1 MPAKTFLDAFP
12 LPVLFVAI
20 ALLVLISI
28 EVGYR
33 VGRARRSRPGHEAE
47 APVGAMVGST
57 LGLLAFLLAFTF
69 GMAASRFDARRLAVL
84 DEANSIGT
92 TYLRAGMLPA
102 FRAEIRTLLRDY
114 VDARLEAVRSGNIAE
129 GIRRSEELQ
138 GRIWEHAVTLAEQ
151 NPTSIVVG
159 LFVQSLN
166 ETIDLH
172 TKRVTAGLRS
182 RIPSII
188 WMGLGMVT
196 VIALTA
202 MGYHGGLTGTARS
215 LATLAVA
222 FTFSVVIALIADLDR
237 PREGALKVS
246 QQAIVDLRQS
256 MQAPVP

>member
-12 LPVLFVAI
+12 LPVLFGAI
-20 ALLVLISI
+20 ALLVLVSI

-33 VGRARRSRPGHEAE
+33 LGRFRRSQPGHEAE

-69 GMAASRFDARRLAVL
+69 GMAASRFDTRRQAVL

-92 TYLRAGMLPA
+92 TYLRAGMLPGL
-102 FRAEIRTLLRDY
+102 RTEIRTLLRDY
-114 VDARLEAVRSGNIAE
+114 VDARLEAVETGNIAD

-138 GRIWEHAVTLAEQ
+138 ARIWEHAVTLAEQ
-151 NPTSIVVG
+151 NPNSIIVG
-159 LFVQSLN
+159 LFVESLN
-166 ETIDLH
+166 ETIDIH

-182 RIPSII
+182 RIPAII
-188 WMGLGMVT
+188 WTGLGLIT

-202 MGYHGGLTGTARS
+202 MGYHAGLTGTARS
-215 LATLAVA
+215 LATPAVA
-222 FTFSVVIALIADLDR
+222 FTFAVVIALIADLDR

-246 QQAIVDLRQS
+246 QQALVDLRQS
-256 MQAPVP
+256 MHAPQP